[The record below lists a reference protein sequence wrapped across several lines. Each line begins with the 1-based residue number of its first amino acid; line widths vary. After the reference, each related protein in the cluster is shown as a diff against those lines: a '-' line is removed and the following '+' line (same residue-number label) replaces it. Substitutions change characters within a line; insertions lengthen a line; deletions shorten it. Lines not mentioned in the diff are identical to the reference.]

1 MDVTNLEMPD
11 ARDLDDLGSLSRRV
25 EADEYREL
33 AVARHNAGDNEE
45 AAAYYQMSL
54 DTCPTAEAYTG
65 LAVTVAGRGLWDE
78 AIELCL
84 SAIELDPDLG
94 NPYND
99 MAVYLSERD
108 EPGDVDEALEY
119 LEQAINAPRY
129 DCRHYPHYHKGRLL
143 EQQGKFMA
151 ARDAYHESLAI
162 EPEWG
167 PAIVGFRRA
176 LGWLN

>member
-11 ARDLDDLGSLSRRV
+11 ANGLDDLAGLSRRV
-25 EADEYREL
+25 EADEWREM
-33 AVARHNAGDNEE
+33 AQARFVAGDNEE
-45 AAAYYQMSL
+45 AAAYYEMSL
-54 DTCPTAEAYTG
+54 DVCPTAEAYTG
-65 LAVTVAGRGLWDE
+65 LAVTLAGRGLWDK
-78 AIELCL
+78 AIEACE
-84 SAIELDPDLG
+84 AAMELDPDLG

-108 EPGDVDEALEY
+108 NAGDSERALEL
-119 LEQAINAPRY
+119 LEKAIYAPRY
-129 DCRHYPHYHKGRLL
+129 DCRHYPYYHKGRLL

-151 ARDAYHESLAI
+151 ARDAYYLSLKI